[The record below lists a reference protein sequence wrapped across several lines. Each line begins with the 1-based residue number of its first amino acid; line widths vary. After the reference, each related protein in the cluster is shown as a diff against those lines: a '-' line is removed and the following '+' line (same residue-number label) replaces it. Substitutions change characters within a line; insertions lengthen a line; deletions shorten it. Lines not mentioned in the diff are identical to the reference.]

1 MPGVNEKDTK
11 LDLKGDILDISAQ
24 SGDRKYHKE
33 LLLPAKVK
41 PETLKW
47 NYKNGILEVQMMKWL

>member
-1 MPGVNEKDTK
+1 VNEEDVE

-33 LLLPAKVK
+33 VLLPAKVK
-41 PETLKW
+41 PETLTSS
-47 NYKNGILEVQMMKWL
+47 YKNGILEVRVKK